1 VTTLSRLHCVGPG
14 THEERQISHFKCKSC
29 IPAVV
34 VPRFRASLRANINE
48 TILPVVIT
56 EQGENRNQCEEQWN
70 LFGSCCGVARRGA

>member
-34 VPRFRASLRANINE
+34 VPRFRACS
-48 TILPVVIT
+48 VDV
-56 EQGENRNQCEEQWN
+56 
-70 LFGSCCGVARRGA
+70 SGALVSIG